1 MRSFEVQSPRSLR
14 EAVLA
19 LPDDH
24 GPRGTRLVAG
34 GQDLLTVIKDDI
46 EQPSALI
53 RLRGVPGLDQV
64 LLAGDGSLELGALV
78 TLETLAEHPEVRRS
92 APALSEAAESIASPQ
107 IRSQG
112 TVGGNLNQRPR
123 CPYYRH
129 PAVVCFKKGGNTC
142 LAEFG
147 FSKYAAILGGGP
159 SYFVHPSD
167 LAPVFLALD
176 ATFHLVG
183 KAGARQVPARD
194 YYVLSDVALDTESVR
209 RPDEVLTKVVVPAQ
223 PAGLRMTYHKFK
235 ERASYDF
242 ALAAAA
248 VAVRVDGG
256 RIAEARVI
264 LGGVAPKPWHSP
276 EAEAALVGQPMAP
289 DTWRAAGA
297 AAVRDAVPLEH
308 NGYKVHLVKGVL
320 YRALE
325 SLA

>member
-1 MRSFEVQSPRSLR
+1 MRPFEVKSPRTLR
-14 EAVLA
+14 EAVMA
-19 LPDDH
+19 LPEDH
-24 GPRGTRLVAG
+24 GPKGARLIAG
-34 GQDLLTVIKDDI
+34 GQDLLTVLKDDI
-46 EQPSALI
+46 EQPDTLV
-53 RLRGVPGLDQV
+53 RLRGIPDLDRVDIDAGSV
-64 LLAGDGSLELGALV
+64 LIVGALV
-78 TLETLAEHPEVRRS
+78 TLQQLADHPDVKRLAPSLAE
-92 APALSEAAESIASPQ
+92 AAASVGSPQ

-167 LAPVFLALD
+167 LAPALLALD

-183 KAGARQVPARD
+183 KGGARAVPARE

-209 RPDEVLTKVVVPAQ
+209 RADEVLVKVTVPRVA
-223 PAGLRMTYHKFK
+223 AGTRSTYLKFK
-235 ERASYDF
+235 ERESYDF
-242 ALAAAA
+242 ALVAAA
-248 VAVRVDGG
+248 VSVRVDGG
-256 RIAEARVI
+256 KVTEATVV
-264 LGGVAPKPWHSP
+264 LGGVAPKPWRSP
-276 EAEAALVGQPMAP
+276 EAEAALVGQPFGPEA
-289 DTWRAAGA
+289 WRAAGE
-297 AAVRDAVPLEH
+297 AAVRDAAPLEH

-320 YRALE
+320 FRACE